1 MAAARR
7 MARDGAG
14 IEVASLDWAKNTQ
27 GLAGSSSVVAPNLQ
41 AVRDQTA
48 SQLEAHATGS

>member
-27 GLAGSSSVVAPNLQ
+27 GLAGS
-41 AVRDQTA
+41 
-48 SQLEAHATGS
+48 